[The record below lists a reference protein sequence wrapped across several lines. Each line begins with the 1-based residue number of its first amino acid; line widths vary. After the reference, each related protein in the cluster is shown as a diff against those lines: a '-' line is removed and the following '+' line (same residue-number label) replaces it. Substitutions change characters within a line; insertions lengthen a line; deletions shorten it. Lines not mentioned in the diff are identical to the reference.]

1 MVPVKNATH
10 WLFPFLTAFLL
21 FAGKSATCGV
31 AAHQNKVLPR
41 KSAAEAPKAPRGST
55 EDFSVPEP
63 EVLLLVGGGLLL
75 LSLVRKKK
83 KAG

>member
-10 WLFPFLTAFLL
+10 WLFPFLVAFLL
-21 FAGKSATCGV
+21 LAGKSAVCGV
-31 AAHQNKVLPR
+31 TVHQNNPAPR
-41 KSAAEAPKAPRGST
+41 KTAAGNPKTPRGSS

-83 KAG
+83 KSG

>member
-10 WLFPFLTAFLL
+10 WLFPFMVAFLL
-21 FAGKSATCGV
+21 LAGKSAVCGV
-31 AAHQNKVLPR
+31 TVHQNNAAPR
-41 KSAAEAPKAPRGST
+41 KAAAEIPKVPKGST